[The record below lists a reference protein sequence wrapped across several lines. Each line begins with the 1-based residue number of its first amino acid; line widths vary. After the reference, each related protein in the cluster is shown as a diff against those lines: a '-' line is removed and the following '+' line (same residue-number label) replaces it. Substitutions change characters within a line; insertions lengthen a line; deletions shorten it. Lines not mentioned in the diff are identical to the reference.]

1 MSLASLGRNLK
12 RNIMKTSK
20 LLCMILDNEGEIE
33 SSNLLFFL
41 KELTKLGYVEVNGT
55 KIKLTDRGKCY
66 ARSKNNDN
74 RRT

>member
-1 MSLASLGRNLK
+1 MNSVNHGRNLK

>member
-1 MSLASLGRNLK
+1 MNSVNHGRNLK

-74 RRT
+74 RRD

>member
-1 MSLASLGRNLK
+1 
-12 RNIMKTSK
+12 
-20 LLCMILDNEGEIE
+20 MILDNEGEIE

-41 KELTKLGYVEVNGT
+41 KELTKLGYIEVNGT
-55 KIKLTDRGKCY
+55 RMKLTDKGVYY

>member
-55 KIKLTDRGKCY
+55 KIKLTYRGKCY

>member
-1 MSLASLGRNLK
+1 
-12 RNIMKTSK
+12 
-20 LLCMILDNEGEIE
+20 MILDNEGEIE

>member
-1 MSLASLGRNLK
+1 
-12 RNIMKTSK
+12 MKTSK
-20 LLCMILDNEGEIE
+20 LICMILDNEGEIE

>member
-74 RRT
+74 RRD